1 MEGALIR
8 KFLMVG
14 AIVSVML
21 AGGPLPADAAEPPK
35 LVNYTVVD
43 EDSLPGLVVPAIL
56 KSLTGN
62 KGDPAKGRKVAINR
76 KKGNCLACHVMPIP
90 EQPYHGEVGPELH
103 GVADRYTE
111 GELRLLVVNAKLVN
125 EDTLMPSFYRNDG
138 YNRVLK
144 KFIGKTILSAQ
155 DVEDVVAYLMTLK

>member
-1 MEGALIR
+1 MEGSLSGKTIIAFSAFFAAYTFVPI
-8 KFLMVG
+8 
-14 AIVSVML
+14 A
-21 AGGPLPADAAEPPK
+21 AQAAEMK
-35 LVNYTVVD
+35 DLIKYEIMD
-43 EDSLPGLVVPAIL
+43 DSSIPL
-56 KSLTGN
+56 SLTG
-62 KGDPAKGRKVAINR
+62 KRGDPVNGRKVVIHR
-76 KKGNCLACHVMPIP
+76 KKGNCLACHAMPIP
-90 EQPYHGEVGPELH
+90 EQPYHGEVAPDLH